1 MDGQGTITAADGRDP
16 RADERVEDAIEDL
29 LGDAERLGGALERTS
44 VDDYYLR
51 RGMRPEEASV
61 VERAVR
67 AAGVTIRDETP
78 PAAATFSPGSGGSL
92 EAFLRTVRTST
103 EWLDEDEERRCGH
116 AIRRHLEYAAVEAC
130 EPGMLDR
137 LEVASRAARERLV
150 VSNVFR
156 VLRIARDHRR
166 GRGLPLEDRVQEG
179 LIGLMRAAEKFDPL
193 LETRFVT
200 YAQYWIR
207 QAIDRA
213 ASDRGHAIRIP
224 VHRRTQMSHYRRAR
238 RAVGI
243 GDGYRPSEIPVVAEK
258 LGWTNEFALGIAMLL
273 ELRASSLDA
282 PLSEGDG
289 ATVADVTASDD
300 PTPEEAVLADDFRR
314 AVRDLVDALP
324 DERQRDILER
334 RFGLNDLGEGQTLEE
349 IGELYGVTRERIR
362 QLEAKA
368 LEKLLPKAKQQRLRL
383 LLEGRA

>member
-1 MDGQGTITAADGRDP
+1 MDGQGTITATDGRDP

-29 LGDAERLGGALERTS
+29 LGDAERLGGFLEWAS
-44 VDDYYLR
+44 IDDYYLR
-51 RGMRPEEASV
+51 RGVKPEEAGA
-61 VERAVR
+61 VEHAVR
-67 AAGVTIRDETP
+67 AAGVVIRDEPP
-78 PAAATFSPGSGGSL
+78 PAVTTFAPGGSDSL
-92 EAFLRTVRTST
+92 EAMLRTVRAST
-103 EWLDEDEERRCGH
+103 EWLDEEEERRCGH
-116 AIRRHLEYAAVEAC
+116 AIRRHLEYAAAEAC

-137 LEVASRAARERLV
+137 LEAASRAARERLV

-156 VLRIARDHRR
+156 VLKVARGHRR

-179 LIGLMRAAEKFDPL
+179 LVGLMRAAEKFDPC

-200 YAQYWIR
+200 YAHYWIR

-213 ASDRGHAIRIP
+213 AADRGHAIRIP
-224 VHRRTQMSHYRRAR
+224 VHRRTQMSHYQRAR
-238 RAVGI
+238 RAIGL
-243 GDGYRPSEIPVVAEK
+243 GDGYRPSEIPIVAEK
-258 LGWTNEFALGIAMLL
+258 LGWTNEFAFGIAMLL
-273 ELRASSLDA
+273 ELRASSLDV
-282 PLSEGDG
+282 PLSEDDG

-300 PTPEEAVLADDFRR
+300 PTPEDAVLADDFRR
-314 AVRDLVDALP
+314 AVRALVDGLP

-368 LEKLLPKAKQQRLRL
+368 LEKLLPKAKHQRLRL
-383 LLEGRA
+383 LLEGRT